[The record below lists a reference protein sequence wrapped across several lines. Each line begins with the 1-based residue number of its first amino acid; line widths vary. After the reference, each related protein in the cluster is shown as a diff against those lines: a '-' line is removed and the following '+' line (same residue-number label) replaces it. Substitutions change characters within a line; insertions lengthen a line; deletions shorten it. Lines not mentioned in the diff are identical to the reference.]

1 MADGGRIK
9 SVGLEMPSTSYLI
22 RHARLVHVLT
32 GRMEQG
38 DVLIRDGIIQHIGSV
53 GAATGATEIDAQGCS
68 LIPGLM
74 DGHVHIESAM
84 LHPAEFAQAAALHGT
99 TAVFADPH
107 EIANVLG
114 VDGIEF
120 MLKATEAMPLDFYF
134 TASSCVP
141 ATDMETSGAEVTA
154 DDIAQLLKH
163 PRVVGLAEVMN
174 FPGVI
179 AGDPQL
185 LRKIAVAKQA
195 GKVVDGHAPG
205 LRGEGL
211 RKYVAAGVDS
221 DHETTQLDEGLE
233 KLSLGMWL
241 MIREGSAAKNLEA
254 LLPAVTDETY
264 EKCLFVSDDQTPADL
279 TSVGH
284 VDHILRRAVA
294 QGLDPVRAVRMATF
308 NTAQRFRIPH
318 VGVIAEGSRA
328 NLVLV
333 EDLQSFA
340 VRTVFHA
347 GVLVVADGKIVVDVP
362 TYHDPRVLQTIK
374 LPPLDV
380 SAFALPLG
388 GKARVIGLTRQ
399 QLLTTGLEMD
409 APQSHDFSRDARDV
423 LKLAVIERHGKTRNV
438 GLGWV
443 HGLGLKNG
451 ALAQSVAHDH
461 HNVIVVGAN
470 DADMLAAAKAI
481 EEMQG
486 GCVVVAQQ
494 TVRARLP
501 LRIAGLMST
510 EPTPHVIRDFHA
522 LHAAAR
528 ELGAMPEHPFAALS
542 FLALPVIPEL
552 KLTDRGL
559 VQYDAGEQRFR
570 FVSVQV

>member
-1 MADGGRIK
+1 M
-9 SVGLEMPSTSYLI
+9 SSTDYLI
-22 RHARLVHVLT
+22 RDARLVHVLT
-32 GRMEQG
+32 GRIERG
-38 DVLIRDGIIQHIGSV
+38 DVLIRDGVIQHVGSIGV
-53 GAATGATEIDAQGCS
+53 AAGAVEIDAQGRY
-68 LIPGLM
+68 LLPGLM

-84 LHPAEFAQAAALHGT
+84 LHPAEFTQAAAQHGT

-114 VDGIEF
+114 VEGIAF
-120 MLKATEAMPLDFYF
+120 MLKATEDLPLDFYF

-154 DDIAQLLKH
+154 EDIAQLLKH

-185 LRKIAVAKQA
+185 LRKIEVAKQA

-205 LRGEGL
+205 LRGAGL
-211 RKYVAAGVDS
+211 RQYVAAGVDS
-221 DHETTQLDEGLE
+221 DHETTQLDEALE

-241 MIREGSAAKNLEA
+241 MIREGSAAKNLDA
-254 LLPAVTDETY
+254 LLPAVNEETY
-264 EKCLFVSDDQTPADL
+264 QKCLFVSDDQTPADL
-279 TSVGH
+279 TNVGH
-284 VDHILRRAVA
+284 IDHILRRAVA
-294 QGLDPVRAVRMATF
+294 QGLDPAWAVRMATF
-308 NTAQRFRIPH
+308 NTAQRFRVPR
-318 VGVIAEGSRA
+318 VGVVAEGYRA

-333 EDLQSFA
+333 EDVQSFA
-340 VRTVFHA
+340 VHTVFHD
-347 GVLVVADGKIVVDVP
+347 GTPIVRDGRFVADAP
-362 TYHDPRVLQTIK
+362 MYQDPQVLRTVK

-380 SAFALPLG
+380 SAFHLPAVSG
-388 GKARVIGLTRQ
+388 RARVIGLTRQ
-399 QLLTTGLEMD
+399 QLLTTCLEMEVKLQNGKVVAD
-409 APQSHDFSRDARDV
+409 TERDV
-423 LKLAVIERHGKTRNV
+423 LKLAVIERHGKN
-438 GLGWV
+438 GNI
-443 HGLGLKNG
+443 GLGLAHGFGLKSG
-451 ALAQSVAHDH
+451 ALAQSVAHDN

-470 DADMLAAAKAI
+470 DADMLAAARAI
-481 EEMQG
+481 EAMQG

-494 TVRARLP
+494 KVVARLP

-510 EPTPHVIRDFHA
+510 EATESVVKDFHA

-528 ELGAMPEHPFAALS
+528 QLGATPEHPFAALS

-559 VQYDAGEQRFR
+559 VQYDAEEQRFK
-570 FVSVQV
+570 FVTVHCTPNR

>member
-1 MADGGRIK
+1 
-9 SVGLEMPSTSYLI
+9 MPSISYLI
-22 RHARLVHVLT
+22 RNVCLVHVVT
-32 GRMEQG
+32 GQIERG
-38 DVLIRDGIIQHIGSV
+38 DVLIADGIIQHVGSV
-53 GAATGATEIDAQGCS
+53 GAATGAVEIDAQGRY
-68 LIPGLM
+68 LLPGLM
-74 DGHVHIESAM
+74 DGHVHVESAM
-84 LHPAEFAQAAALHGT
+84 LHPAEFAKAAALHGT

-120 MLKATEAMPLDFYF
+120 MLKATEEMPLDFYF

-185 LRKIAVAKQA
+185 LRKIEVAKQA

-211 RKYVAAGVDS
+211 RKYVEVGVDS
-221 DHETTQLDEGLE
+221 DHETTQVDEALE

-241 MIREGSAAKNLEA
+241 MIREGSAAKNLDE
-254 LLPAVTDETY
+254 LLPIVTDETY

-294 QGLDPVRAVRMATF
+294 QGLDPVRAVRLATF
-308 NTAQRFRIPH
+308 NTAQRFPIPK
-318 VGVIAEGSRA
+318 VGIIAEGYRA

-333 EDLQSFA
+333 EDLRSFA
-340 VRTVFHA
+340 VHTVFHS
-347 GVLVVADGKIVVDVP
+347 GVPVVHEGAFVADAPMYD
-362 TYHDPRVLQTIK
+362 DPRVLQTVQ
-374 LPPLDV
+374 LPPLDA

-399 QLLTTGLEMD
+399 QLLTTCLEMD
-409 APQSHDFSRDARDV
+409 TPAWRGDFSRDI
-423 LKLAVIERHGKTRNV
+423 LKLSVIERHGKNGNI

-443 HGLGLKNG
+443 HGFGLKDG
-451 ALAQSVAHDH
+451 ALAQSVAHDN

-470 DADMLAAAKAI
+470 DADMLAAARAI

-486 GCVVVAQQ
+486 GCVVVARQK
-494 TVRARLP
+494 VVARLP

-510 EPTPHVIRDFHA
+510 ESAENVVKDFHA

-528 ELGAMPEHPFAALS
+528 DLGATPEHPFAALS

-559 VQYDAGEQRFR
+559 VQYDAGEQRFK
-570 FVSVQV
+570 FVDVQV